1 MKIYF
6 SKTEEIIQ
14 ELRIFFLSSSP
25 DPNRGYMQTQI
36 GFVLLQG
43 SVIRRGEIMKIV
55 SLIGRECIMGHM
67 LNNS

>member
-1 MKIYF
+1 
-6 SKTEEIIQ
+6 
-14 ELRIFFLSSSP
+14 
-25 DPNRGYMQTQI
+25 MQTQI